1 MRYLEGAGLARG
13 NSARLD
19 MNFER
24 NAILMLKKRGFT
36 RILDAEEKHLPNSAA
51 LIAALRRRIAQ
62 LGQSTPEAPA
72 GV

>member
-1 MRYLEGAGLARG
+1 MDAQ
-13 NSARLD
+13 
-19 MNFER
+19 R
-24 NAILMLKKRGFT
+24 NAVLALKQRGFT